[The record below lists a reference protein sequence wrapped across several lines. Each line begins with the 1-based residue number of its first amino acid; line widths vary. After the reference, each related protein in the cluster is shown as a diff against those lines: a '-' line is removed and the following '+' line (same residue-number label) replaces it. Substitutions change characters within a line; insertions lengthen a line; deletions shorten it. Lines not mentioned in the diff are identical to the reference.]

1 VDNHHRR
8 ASHMNRFLDNAG
20 STPFRRL
27 VRKPAGKAAR
37 SLLYCVALAIA
48 CAGAAAYAAVPQTIA
63 FQGFLTDAGGQ
74 PLEVPVNLDIAV
86 YNTASGGTALWTEAH
101 TGVPVSKGVFAVAL
115 GSVSPLSGA
124 VAKTSPRFIGIR
136 VNGEAELPRTQL
148 SATPFALRAQAADSV
163 TTGINIKSGNVS
175 ALSSR
180 YSTQGEMNLEWRG
193 QEFNQIVAKLGAGYA
208 GDGTLS
214 LSSEAGLTGVEAYTN
229 YDGEP
234 RLAIYGTTQTV
245 FIDLAQEFDDSVGFP
260 VGGINS
266 VESFNEP
273 GLASVTNTN
282 FTSMNT
288 AVASILSRT
297 LTPPAN
303 GFVLA
308 LGQSVA
314 RITHTSGT
322 ATSGALGLSDDG
334 IGFGTAQDVNVA
346 IATGAASGSYAIP
359 VHLNGVFPATAGTPV
374 TVHLMGTEASGV
386 IDVEDVSLTLL
397 YVPTSYGTVSPTL
410 LAVGDGE
417 DAPARGPQTPGEV
430 LSEKLASQEANAAR
444 LEQELAAMH
453 AAHLALRAEMEAAR
467 AAGADR

>member
-1 VDNHHRR
+1 MIRPCRTLN
-8 ASHMNRFLDNAG
+8 LL
-20 STPFRRL
+20 RL
-27 VRKPAGKAAR
+27 VAVTAT
-37 SLLYCVALAIA
+37 LV
-48 CAGAAAYAAVPQTIA
+48 AGAAAYAAVPQTIA

-86 YNTASGGTALWTEAH
+86 YNTASGGTALWSEAH
-101 TGVPVSKGVFAVAL
+101 AGVPVSNGVFAVAL

-124 VAKTSPRFIGIR
+124 VARTSPRFIGIR

-148 SATPFALRAQAADSV
+148 SATPFALRAQAADTV
-163 TTGINIKSGNVS
+163 TAGINIKRGFASV
-175 ALSSR
+175 L
-180 YSTQGEMNLEWRG
+180 STQVGPEGEANLTCRAVNG
-193 QEFNQIVAKLGAGYA
+193 GMVAEFGSDVF
-208 GDGTLS
+208 GDGTLVLQSRLSNFAMLLSEFNSDPLLS
-214 LSSEAGLTGVEAYTN
+214 LAGFTQSAVIELN
-229 YDGEP
+229 EP
-234 RLAIYGTTQTV
+234 L
-245 FIDLAQEFDDSVGFP
+245 DDSVRFP
-260 VGGINS
+260 IGGINS

-334 IGFGTAQDVNVA
+334 ISFGTAQDVNVA
-346 IATGAASGSYAIP
+346 IATGAASGSYSIP
-359 VHLNGVFPATAGTPV
+359 VHLNGVFTATAGTPV

-417 DAPARGPQTPGEV
+417 DAPTRGPQTPGEV

-453 AAHLALRAEMEAAR
+453 AAHLALRAEMESAR
-467 AAGADR
+467 AAMADRQAGR